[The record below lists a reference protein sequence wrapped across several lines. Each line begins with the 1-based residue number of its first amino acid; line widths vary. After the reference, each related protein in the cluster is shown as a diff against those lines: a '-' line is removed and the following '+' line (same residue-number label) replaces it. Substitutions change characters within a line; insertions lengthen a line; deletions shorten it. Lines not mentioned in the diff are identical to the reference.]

1 MEGWST
7 LTPNPPSL
15 QSTLTP
21 NPPSLHWSESGLGWK
36 MIWSEGGSRARSQS
50 ARALFSL
57 FFSFYIFVSNE
68 EERHEK
74 RSERRIIN
82 YKLNGKNSENQTVQI
97 NKNARPHM
105 PEGKII
111 EKVRAWA
118 VLVRRPEDSYH
129 KRFLS
134 HSSYFAFQH
143 FSHLSHFEKN
153 RILKKS
159 QLLHFRRMRKNRI
172 AFASY

>member
-1 MEGWST
+1 
-7 LTPNPPSL
+7 
-15 QSTLTP
+15 
-21 NPPSLHWSESGLGWK
+21 
-36 MIWSEGGSRARSQS
+36 
-50 ARALFSL
+50 
-57 FFSFYIFVSNE
+57 
-68 EERHEK
+68 
-74 RSERRIIN
+74 
-82 YKLNGKNSENQTVQI
+82 
-97 NKNARPHM
+97 M

-153 RILKKS
+153 RIFKKIAFIAFP
-159 QLLHFRRMRKNRI
+159 QNAKNRFRI
-172 AFASY
+172 YIEFDFKISSIG

>member
-1 MEGWST
+1 
-7 LTPNPPSL
+7 
-15 QSTLTP
+15 
-21 NPPSLHWSESGLGWK
+21 
-36 MIWSEGGSRARSQS
+36 MISRWFVVANQRARSS
-50 ARALFSL
+50 H
-57 FFSFYIFVSNE
+57 FFFIFHFCFKWRRKTRE
-68 EERHEK
+68 AK
-74 RSERRIIN
+74 RKAN
-82 YKLNGKNSENQTVQI
+82 YKLLYKFNGKNSENQTVQI

-153 RILKKS
+153 RIYCISAECNKS
-159 QLLHFRRMRKNRI
+159 QRNRI
-172 AFASY
+172 LLDFFLALNLHLIFKIFSHLHRIRF